1 MTSQHMFNVTTR
13 YYKNLQKSMIFL
25 GLGVK
30 KTTIGFDLAET
41 LRNEAF
47 ELYLDVGF
55 D

>member
-1 MTSQHMFNVTTR
+1 
-13 YYKNLQKSMIFL
+13 MIFL
-25 GLGVK
+25 RLGGK
-30 KTTIGFDLAET
+30 KTTIGFDFPET

>member
-1 MTSQHMFNVTTR
+1 MKTYLERCPGS
-13 YYKNLQKSMIFL
+13 
-25 GLGVK
+25 VK
-30 KTTIGFDLAET
+30 INDLDTFRLKKKYIGFDLAET